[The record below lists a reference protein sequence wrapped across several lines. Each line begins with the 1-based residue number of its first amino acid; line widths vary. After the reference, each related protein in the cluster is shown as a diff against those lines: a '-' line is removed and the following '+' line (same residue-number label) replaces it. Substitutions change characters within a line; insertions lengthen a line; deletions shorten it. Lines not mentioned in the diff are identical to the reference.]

1 MVEREEA
8 DDRPA
13 CKNAEKLSENA
24 DSYLKETH
32 QPLVRLPIMGR
43 FRAVDTAPGRQLEEP
58 KILGH
63 VYIEA
68 GRGKDSSK
76 ENRSATKT
84 KDSPRRC
91 KNEDEVEENEEREP
105 EPAVAAYSYL
115 SEAHQQVSNIHHE
128 GRMLITGKFKFMGH
142 HDTPEHHELE
152 ELTGQQLDVTFEEP
166 NSLGYFYI
174 EAGPITHSQ

>member
-8 DDRPA
+8 DGRPA

-43 FRAVDTAPGRQLEEP
+43 FRAVDTAPGRQLDTKFEEP
-58 KILGH
+58 KNLGH

-84 KDSPRRC
+84 KDSPRHC
-91 KNEDEVEENEEREP
+91 KNEDEVEENEECVNNE
-105 EPAVAAYSYL
+105 
-115 SEAHQQVSNIHHE
+115 Q
-128 GRMLITGKFKFMGH
+128 
-142 HDTPEHHELE
+142 
-152 ELTGQQLDVTFEEP
+152 
-166 NSLGYFYI
+166 
-174 EAGPITHSQ
+174 